1 MAAAISAATTRN
13 IAYQAVKSQ
22 QVRRIERADY
32 TTEELVIFEKNILA
46 ASLVVPTTLGGG
58 DHGHSWL
65 LYDADDY
72 KSYSSKDIVQTSV
85 PNPGNVPNITAG
97 DSAATVALKTAK
109 KVAEL
114 DVYYTQEGV
123 KAGLVDLIVANVPK
137 QAIQDLDDPEHG
149 FTKTTPLQLLEQLRE
164 GAETVDFVT
173 IAERL
178 EERNAPIDFEGAET
192 LKSFFAKIDKLIK
205 DLKTDHVATSHSEL
219 MINYLRQIEGQ
230 RAPEF
235 REALTAWH
243 NKSRVGQTWKK
254 FKEIFGEADRCRR
267 RAIKASSS
275 ANGSNAG
282 GIHSANAATS
292 ITRDDIT
299 EMFASAM
306 QVFGEAAD
314 QSIHAAIESKFNSI
328 VDSGASQT
336 LSGGKTYSDE
346 SDYKKR
352 IQELEKQLEETKK
365 KSKRGD
371 GAKKGEDKWK
381 DYPRCE
387 HCNLRHKLSPDQCW
401 RKKGNWNSAP
411 DWWKAKNPKPDGE

>member
-32 TTEELVIFEKNILA
+32 TTEELAIFEKDILA

-58 DHGHSWL
+58 EHGHSWL

-72 KSYSSKDIVQTSV
+72 KLYSGKDITQTTV
-85 PNPGNVPNITAG
+85 PNPGNVPNITSG
-97 DSAATVALKTAK
+97 DSAATVALKTAN

-137 QAIQDLDDPEHG
+137 QAIQDLDDPDHG

-235 REALTAWH
+235 REALTEWH
-243 NKSRVGQTWKK
+243 NKGRTGQTWKK
-254 FKEIFGEADRCRR
+254 FKEIFGEADRRRR

-292 ITRDDIT
+292 VTRDDIT
-299 EMFASAM
+299 EMFANAM

-328 VDSGASQT
+328 VDSGATQT
-336 LSGGKTYSDE
+336 YIGSNQAGDAAT
-346 SDYKKR
+346 YKKR
-352 IQELEKQLEETKK
+352 IEELEKKLEEAK
-365 KSKRGD
+365 KSGKKGD

-381 DYPRCE
+381 DYPKCE
-387 HCNLRHKLSPDQCW
+387 HCNLRHKLPVDQCW
-401 RKKGNWNSAP
+401 KKKGNWDSAP
-411 DWWKAKNPKPDGE
+411 AWWKAKNPKPDGE

>member
-1 MAAAISAATTRN
+1 
-13 IAYQAVKSQ
+13 
-22 QVRRIERADY
+22 
-32 TTEELVIFEKNILA
+32 
-46 ASLVVPTTLGGG
+46 
-58 DHGHSWL
+58 
-65 LYDADDY
+65 
-72 KSYSSKDIVQTSV
+72 
-85 PNPGNVPNITAG
+85 
-97 DSAATVALKTAK
+97 
-109 KVAEL
+109 
-114 DVYYTQEGV
+114 
-123 KAGLVDLIVANVPK
+123 
-137 QAIQDLDDPEHG
+137 
-149 FTKTTPLQLLEQLRE
+149 
-164 GAETVDFVT
+164 
-173 IAERL
+173 
-178 EERNAPIDFEGAET
+178 
-192 LKSFFAKIDKLIK
+192 
-205 DLKTDHVATSHSEL
+205 

-230 RAPEF
+230 REPEF

-254 FKEIFGEADRCRR
+254 FKELFGEADRCRR

-292 ITRDDIT
+292 ITRGDIT

-336 LSGGKTYSDE
+336 LIGGKSPRCLTVGGDIVTYSDTSGAE
-346 SDYKKR
+346 IDYKKR
-352 IQELEKQLEETKK
+352 IEELEKKLEETKK

-371 GAKKGEDKWK
+371 GAKRGEDKWK